1 VTAGTLLYQEFEA
14 LDLVDHS
21 EARFLSSAVRDAV
34 RFAQRTGRYEA
45 CFHRYQIEAWREPL
59 GARLVT
65 VCWRVSHDNRPVAGD
80 THVLPA
86 L

>member
-1 VTAGTLLYQEFEA
+1 MTAGTLLYQEFEA
-14 LDLVDHS
+14 LDLVDQS

-34 RFAQRTGRYEA
+34 RLAQREGRYEA
-45 CFHRYQIEAWREPL
+45 CFHRYRIEAWREPL
-59 GARLVT
+59 GSRLVT
-65 VCWRVSHDNRPVAGD
+65 VAWRVSHDNRPVAGD

>member
-1 VTAGTLLYQEFEA
+1 MTAGTLLYQEFEA
-14 LDLVDHS
+14 LDLVDQS

-34 RFAQRTGRYEA
+34 RFAQREGHYKA
-45 CFHRYQIEAWREPL
+45 CFHGYRIEAWREPL

-65 VCWRVSHDNRPVAGD
+65 VAWRISHDNRPVAGD